1 MVACEGVAFRHR
13 KYFLCCSKF
22 CIPRWIYQERA
33 QIEECAYTRQ
43 IDEWAYAAY
52 LRLCPDLPGNKKP
65 DFEIG
70 AV

>member
-52 LRLCPDLPGNKKP
+52 PPQTVCGINRRGPSS
-65 DFEIG
+65 
-70 AV
+70 VST